1 MRTRVLG
8 EVLWQGEEP
17 ISAAGRERRRRR
29 RDSGENLE
37 DGSRVLELERFREMV
52 ATDTPSGKAGH
63 GALSPSHRG
72 CMEKETWHSKGILSF
87 YSKTK

>member
-1 MRTRVLG
+1 MRVLG
-8 EVLWQGEEP
+8 AVLWQGEEP
-17 ISAAGRERRRRR
+17 VPAVGREGRRRR

-52 ATDTPSGKAGH
+52 ATDTQTWKAGH

-72 CMEKETWHSKGILSF
+72 CMEKETWHSKGILLF